1 MYAIADLHTAWITAS
16 PITCLMIIPIQMMER
31 YFQSDIVS
39 KQTVMINNSLSN
51 GPLEIFF
58 PFIQKGNE
66 NVNAEFIGRLT
77 NLRI

>member
-1 MYAIADLHTAWITAS
+1 
-16 PITCLMIIPIQMMER
+16 MMKR